1 MREEIKTT
9 LLKNVL
15 LQYLHIGRKEGRK
28 GDLSN
33 LMYEPTLQTTNRLSN
48 KYISKDYHFLI

>member
-1 MREEIKTT
+1 MATADELLQKPKPKTTTSKKKKMREEIKTT

-28 GDLSN
+28 EG
-33 LMYEPTLQTTNRLSN
+33 
-48 KYISKDYHFLI
+48 